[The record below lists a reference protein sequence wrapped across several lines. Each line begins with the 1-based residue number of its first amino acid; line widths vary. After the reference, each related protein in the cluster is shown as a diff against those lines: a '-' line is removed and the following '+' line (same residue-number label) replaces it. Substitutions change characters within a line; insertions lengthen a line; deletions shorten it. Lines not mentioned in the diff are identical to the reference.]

1 MDELKKAEKFVPMEG
16 VSFVRYDRYGNKI
29 DPSKAGTDEDITKY
43 LAKDN
48 DHAGFQFIPAS

>member
-48 DHAGFQFIPAS
+48 DHAGF